1 MFVLAA
7 LLAVAASSLDLLART
22 SILCTEE
29 TAAAFTSFPV
39 SLVGA
44 VLRRSSAMLAI
55 PLKKAF
61 YLEKRG
67 GEDSDGRSGE
77 KKKRKERKRR
87 KGEKRKKKILYS
99 PMLAPLRFS
108 STFTASA
115 TENK

>member
-7 LLAVAASSLDLLART
+7 LLAVAASSLDLLVRT
-22 SILCTEE
+22 SILCTEK

-61 YLEKRG
+61 CLEKRG
-67 GEDSDGRSGE
+67 GEDSDGRSG
-77 KKKRKERKRR
+77 
-87 KGEKRKKKILYS
+87 GEKRKKNREK
-99 PMLAPLRFS
+99 
-108 STFTASA
+108 
-115 TENK
+115 